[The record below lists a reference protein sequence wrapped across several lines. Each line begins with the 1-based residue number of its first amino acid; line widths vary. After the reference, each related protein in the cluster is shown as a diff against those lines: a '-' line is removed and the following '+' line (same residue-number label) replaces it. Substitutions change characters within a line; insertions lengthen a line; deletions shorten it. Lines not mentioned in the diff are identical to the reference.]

1 MLYCI
6 LRMNEFIGAEIHKR
20 EVMGE
25 IQDCIS
31 IPIKINGI
39 RQYPKAGLQLHLLM
53 VPKKPNPRQETHYLS
68 VSFDSLSPEA
78 KKMKRKV
85 YGLGYWKQLKY
96 IGKIVLSGAK
106 LGFDKKFKRQTSL
119 DDALDKEE

>member
-1 MLYCI
+1 MLFCVI
-6 LRMNEFIGAEIHKR
+6 RMSDFIGAEIHQR

-78 KKMKRKV
+78 KKMQRKV

-96 IGKIVLSGAK
+96 IGKVILSGTK
-106 LGFDKKFKRQTSL
+106 LVFEPRGKRQTSL

>member
-1 MLYCI
+1 MLFCVI
-6 LRMNEFIGAEIHKR
+6 RMSDFIGAEIHQR

-25 IQDCIS
+25 IQDCVS

-78 KKMKRKV
+78 KKMQRKV

-96 IGKIVLSGAK
+96 IGKVILSGTK
-106 LGFDKKFKRQTSL
+106 LVFEPRGKRQTSL

>member
-1 MLYCI
+1 MLFCVI
-6 LRMNEFIGAEIHKR
+6 RMSDFIGAEIHQR

-68 VSFDSLSPEA
+68 VSFDSLSSEA
-78 KKMKRKV
+78 KKMQRKV

-96 IGKIVLSGAK
+96 IGKVILSGTK
-106 LGFDKKFKRQTSL
+106 LVFEPRGKRQTSL